1 MKTEIITVLAEHL
14 IEIVFAVLGIVI
26 STYVVPWLKE
36 KKLYDT
42 VKITVRAAE
51 KWAETHEIDKRSWVE
66 EQLGTLGITITPLL
80 SAMIES
86 AVKELDTAL
95 GKVKS

>member
-95 GKVKS
+95 GKVKR